1 MRKHIRVIAVCL
13 VAGALFVG
21 FLGYETWKAK
31 EEEPWSDLLY
41 GCQLLPQFEYQD
53 QTYFFAVDADAR
65 EQLPSGWSLVED
77 TVSQVQL
84 PEHIEEEAQGL
95 HAVFNGCSIW
105 ENKAQEGI
113 LYLQKG
119 TEYCLFVSDTNRS
132 SWIYYSGE
140 RYLYVDDYCRLFEE
154 DMPDSLKDGGTL
166 PDTAVPIGDLV
177 FQERY
182 QIPDKEL
189 HTNSLYLTG
198 YAAYYDA
205 TTNVVYI
212 AVPKGSWVDGETV
225 TRYNKYLSVSMTA
238 DIQDMDVSS
247 AMTFEELVSGY
258 AELADIPYEKAL
270 KYFPVQ
276 AWKVGA
282 VYRTLSIAIEVSE
295 SYHPTLNFYCETQE
309 GTSSWGV
316 TSIYAIQLNRKDGSR
331 SMQFAGNIQT
341 WLRDAYKIEYV
352 VNGDFYK
359 NGTTTVGE
367 STGGGGDIGDLVQ
380 ISYQASSSSDHYAYC
395 YVHETKAFQ

>member
-1 MRKHIRVIAVCL
+1 MRKHIRVIAVCF
-13 VAGALFVG
+13 VAIALFVG
-21 FLGYETWKAK
+21 LLGYGTWKAK
-31 EEEPWSDLLY
+31 EEEPWSDVLY
-41 GCQLLPQFEYQD
+41 GCQILPQFEYQD

-84 PEHIEEEAQGL
+84 PEHIEGEEAQGL

-154 DMPDSLKDGGTL
+154 DMPDSFKDGGTL

-189 HTNSLYLTG
+189 HTNSLYLKG
-198 YAAYYDA
+198 YAAYYDD
-205 TTNVVYI
+205 TTKVVYI
-212 AVPKGSWVDGETV
+212 AVPKGCRVDGETV
-225 TRYNKYLSVSMTA
+225 TRYDPYLN
-238 DIQDMDVSS
+238 
-247 AMTFEELVSGY
+247 
-258 AELADIPYEKAL
+258 AE
-270 KYFPVQ
+270 
-276 AWKVGA
+276 G
-282 VYRTLSIAIEVSE
+282 R
-295 SYHPTLNFYCETQE
+295 
-309 GTSSWGV
+309 GTV
-316 TSIYAIQLNRKDGSR
+316 
-331 SMQFAGNIQT
+331 
-341 WLRDAYKIEYV
+341 
-352 VNGDFYK
+352 
-359 NGTTTVGE
+359 
-367 STGGGGDIGDLVQ
+367 
-380 ISYQASSSSDHYAYC
+380 
-395 YVHETKAFQ
+395 